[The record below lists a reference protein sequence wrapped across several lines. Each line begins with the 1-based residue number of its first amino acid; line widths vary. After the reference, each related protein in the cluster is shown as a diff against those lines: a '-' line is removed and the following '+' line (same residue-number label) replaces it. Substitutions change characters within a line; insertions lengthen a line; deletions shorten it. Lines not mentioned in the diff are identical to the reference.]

1 MDATH
6 YWPLARKYSIWNAA
20 VAALQFWPAD
30 LEPQTLSNAIKWVS
44 TTFFCSNSAQQL
56 RCISEEV
63 LFGHFVTTLNDSF
76 EWELALGDKGYNSGS
91 ESLNIPTSLQR
102 TPCLYHISTNEN
114 LSFRPATP
122 LTH

>member
-20 VAALQFWPAD
+20 VAALQSWPAD
-30 LEPQTLSNAIKWVS
+30 LEPQTLCNAIKWVS

-76 EWELALGDKGYNSGS
+76 EWELALGDKGYNRGSGKLKYS
-91 ESLNIPTSLQR
+91 HFFTKNTMPIS
-102 TPCLYHISTNEN
+102 HIYK
-114 LSFRPATP
+114 
-122 LTH
+122 